1 MDIARA
7 GGTPAWH
14 AVRPPAP
21 DGWAAHPGAGRRH
34 AADPAA
40 VAAPRR
46 AARLDRWDGPAGV
59 GTDDVVPATLG
70 TGDLGAVAG
79 PGGPA
84 AGAPALRFTVNPGAA
99 EASALSLP
107 EVTDAVHA
115 AVAARL
121 GTGTDDVDA
130 AIRDGRS
137 LDDLADVTGTSRD
150 DLLAAVQQ
158 ALPGSLG
165 TSTVGR
171 ALAQRIAGTA
181 GPLTDRTLDLPVTAG
196 GPAATRTVSLT
207 LDATAAT
214 LGLSHHDLTAQLAA
228 GTSLDDLAD
237 ARGVDHAD
245 LRAAVGA
252 DLSADAPAGLPGW
265 SDPEALVTQVTA
277 ARYPAADLGPLP
289 RGGGVPGPP
298 APFGEPVQ
306 RFTVSPDLAE
316 VPGIDLPDLQRA
328 VTTAVAARLGTGTVD
343 LASAAASGYTLA
355 DMADITG
362 TSRDDL
368 LATVQRQLPGS
379 LASSTAGRAIAERI
393 AATAGPI
400 TQQTLDLPIT
410 TPGLDTRAVTVTLSG
425 TAGLLGMGAADLTA
439 TLAAGGSLGELAD
452 ARGIGRDDLLAA
464 VRADLPPD
472 TPGWTDPDALAAQL
486 AGTTTSS
493 TVRQPVQQFT
503 VRPDLAQA
511 AALDLSDLQSA
522 VERAAADRLG
532 TGVADLQAAASAGYT
547 LDDLADVTG
556 TSRDDLSAAVQQ
568 ALPGDLRTSALGHEL
583 ARRIT
588 ATAGPFTPQLLDLPA
603 TIPGTDQTVTVTLG
617 TTADLLGIGE
627 RDLPAQ
633 LSGGRSLDDLADAR
647 GVSHD
652 DLRAAVR
659 ADLPAD
665 AAGWDDPDALADRI
679 AARAAPVT
687 APGSA
692 RERVDRA
699 TTAYTAPWS

>member
-14 AVRPPAP
+14 AMRASAP
-21 DGWAAHPGAGRRH
+21 DGWAAHVAAGRRYP
-34 AADPAA
+34 ADPASGTTS
-40 VAAPRR
+40 RR
-46 AARLDRWDGPAGV
+46 AARPDRWDGPGAV
-59 GTDDVVPATLG
+59 TGTAVPVT
-70 TGDLGAVAG
+70 LGAVAPGSGFSG
-79 PGGPA
+79 P
-84 AGAPALRFTVNPGAA
+84 GAPALRFTVNPGAA

-107 EVTDAVHA
+107 DVRDAVHA
-115 AVAARL
+115 AVASRL
-121 GTGTDDVDA
+121 GTGTDDVA
-130 AIRDGRS
+130 AAVRDGRS
-137 LDDLADVTGTSRD
+137 LADLADVTGTSRD

-158 ALPGSLG
+158 ALPGSLR

-171 ALAQRIAGTA
+171 ALAQRIAGTV

-196 GPAATRTVSLT
+196 GPAATRTVTLT

-214 LGLSHHDLTAQLAA
+214 LGLSRHDLTAQLAG

-237 ARGVDHAD
+237 ARGVDHTD
-245 LRAAVGA
+245 LRAAVRTDLPA
-252 DLSADAPAGLPGW
+252 DLPGW
-265 SDPEALVTQVTA
+265 SDPDTLVAQVAT
-277 ARYPAADLGPLP
+277 ARYPAVDAGAAP
-289 RGGGVPGPP
+289 RSGPGPAAP
-298 APFGEPVQ
+298 PFGEPVQ

-343 LASAAASGYTLA
+343 LASAAASGYTLD

-393 AATAGPI
+393 TATAGPI
-400 TQQTLDLPIT
+400 TPQALDLPVT

-425 TAGLLGMGAADLTA
+425 TAGLLGVGAADLTA
-439 TLAAGGSLGELAD
+439 TLAAGGSLGGLAD

-464 VRADLPPD
+464 VRADLPAD

-511 AALDLSDLQSA
+511 AAVDLPALQDA
-522 VERAAADRLG
+522 VERAAAARLG
-532 TGVADLQAAASAGYT
+532 TGVADVQAAGAAGYT
-547 LDDLADVTG
+547 LDDLADLTG
-556 TSRDDLSAAVQQ
+556 TSRDDLADAVQQ
-568 ALPGDLRTSALGHEL
+568 ALPDGLQGSDLGRAL

-588 ATAGPFTPQLLDLPA
+588 ATAGPLTPQVLDLPA

-617 TTADLLGIGE
+617 ATADLLGIGE
-627 RDLPAQ
+627 RDLTAQ

-679 AARAAPVT
+679 AALATPVT
-687 APGSA
+687 PPQGPG

-699 TTAYTAPWS
+699 ATAYTAPWS